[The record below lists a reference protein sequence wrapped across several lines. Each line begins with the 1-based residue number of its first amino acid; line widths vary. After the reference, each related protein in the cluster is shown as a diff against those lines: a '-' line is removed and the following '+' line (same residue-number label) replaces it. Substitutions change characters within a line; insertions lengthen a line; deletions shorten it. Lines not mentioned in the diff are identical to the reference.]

1 MDTSMEKKE
10 VIIHDNKK
18 IQIFQDYYGAFGN
31 MAQLKLCQRFFS
43 KDENKNFEACVAILK
58 FMIEHHST
66 DAFDR
71 SVLLDIDAPI
81 FQDAERTPKGTKY
94 KEVLLRDGLK
104 ILRCHKLVHFD
115 GSMYKLNRELWS
127 RYVSYGIKDKKL
139 LSVLAPALIRHIRN
153 DIRKNPND
161 FFIMTSK
168 VIGFALRESA
178 SFNNEYEQTY
188 HVFWQ
193 IEKGG
198 LVLLE
203 FEKDVFLDVVPIG
216 IVIGE
221 DGEKVFEYK
230 FEDGKELNTAPLSD
244 IYIPEEGI
252 E

>member
-1 MDTSMEKKE
+1 MTMEKKE
-10 VIIHDNKK
+10 TIVHDLKK
-18 IQIFQDYYGAFGN
+18 LQIFQDYYGAFGN

-43 KDENKNFEACVAILK
+43 KEENKNFEACVAILK
-58 FMIEHHST
+58 YMIEHHSS

-71 SVLLDIDAPI
+71 SVLLDIDAPV
-81 FQDAERTPKGTKY
+81 FQDAERTPNRTKH

-115 GSMYKLNRELWS
+115 GSKYKLNRDLWS

-139 LSVLAPALIRHIRN
+139 LSELAPALVRHIRN
-153 DIRKNPND
+153 DVCKNPND

-193 IEKGG
+193 MEKEGK
-198 LVLLE
+198 VW
-203 FEKDVFLDVVPIG
+203 LDIDEDTPEEVIPVG
-216 IVIGE
+216 ITIDE
-221 DGEKVFEYK
+221 NNEKVFQYK
-230 FEDGKELNTAPLSD
+230 YGDSDDIFTATLD
-244 IYIPEEGI
+244 KIIIPEEGI

>member
-1 MDTSMEKKE
+1 
-10 VIIHDNKK
+10 
-18 IQIFQDYYGAFGN
+18 
-31 MAQLKLCQRFFS
+31 
-43 KDENKNFEACVAILK
+43 
-58 FMIEHHST
+58 
-66 DAFDR
+66 
-71 SVLLDIDAPI
+71 
-81 FQDAERTPKGTKY
+81 
-94 KEVLLRDGLK
+94 VLLRDGLK

-115 GSMYKLNRELWS
+115 GEKYKINRDLWS
-127 RYVSYGIKDKKL
+127 KYVSYGIRDKQL
-139 LSVLAPALIRHIRN
+139 LSELAPALLRHIRN

-198 LVLLE
+198 FVSLE
-203 FEKDVFLDVVPIG
+203 LEKDIFEDVIPLG

-221 DGEKVFEYK
+221 NEEKMFEYRFK
-230 FEDGKELNTAPLSD
+230 DDKETHTVPLNKIVIA
-244 IYIPEEGI
+244 EEGI

>member
-1 MDTSMEKKE
+1 MTMEKKE
-10 VIIHDNKK
+10 TIVHDFKK
-18 IQIFQDYYGAFGN
+18 LQIFQDYYGAFGN

-43 KDENKNFEACVAILK
+43 KEENKNFEACVAILK
-58 FMIEHHST
+58 YMIEHHSS

-71 SVLLDIDAPI
+71 SVLLEIDAPV
-81 FQDAERTPKGTKY
+81 FQDAERTPKGTKH

-115 GSMYKLNRELWS
+115 GSKYKLNRELWA

-139 LSVLAPALIRHIRN
+139 LSELAPALVRHIRN
-153 DIRKNPND
+153 DVRKNPND

-198 LVLLE
+198 NVW
-203 FEKDVFLDVVPIG
+203 LDMDEESSEEVIPVG
-216 IVIGE
+216 ITIDE
-221 DGEKVFEYK
+221 NNEKVFQYK
-230 FEDGKELNTAPLSD
+230 YEDSD
-244 IYIPEEGI
+244 DIFSATLDKIIIPEEGL